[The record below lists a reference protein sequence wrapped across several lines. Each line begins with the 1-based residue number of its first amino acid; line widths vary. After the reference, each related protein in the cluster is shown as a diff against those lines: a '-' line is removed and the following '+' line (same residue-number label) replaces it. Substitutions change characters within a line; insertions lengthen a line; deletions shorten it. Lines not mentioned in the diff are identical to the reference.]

1 MLNKMLYQV
10 TAQCS
15 SRISFLFH
23 FISSHSILFSFFY
36 NSSFSTGG
44 LFFGRF
50 RLLSIETHIHS
61 HMWPFII
68 FHLFSFHL
76 LSWWNCC
83 RLCFIV
89 ELDHVLV
96 LVRSFLSS
104 HLCVLH
110 LTLCVCVSRSIVSL
124 WTVSGP
130 NFKYN
135 PGSLTY
141 PIRFVMYSCL
151 PFG

>member
-23 FISSHSILFSFFY
+23 FISSHSILFSFFLQ
-36 NSSFSTGG
+36 FFFFDWGF
-44 LFFGRF
+44 FFGRF
-50 RLLSIETHIHS
+50 PFALHRNAHSFTYVTFYYISFIFVSLALLMKLLSPVLHRWAWS
-61 HMWPFII
+61 CSCPCSLVFII
-68 FHLFSFHL
+68 SFVCAPL
-76 LSWWNCC
+76 NSVC
-83 RLCFIV
+83 
-89 ELDHVLV
+89 
-96 LVRSFLSS
+96 
-104 HLCVLH
+104 LCV
-110 LTLCVCVSRSIVSL
+110 SFVSL